1 MPFISVVLS
10 ECVQYIQ
17 ERKRKK
23 EEAASAKL
31 LENEK
36 RNKVRKGRKQEAML
50 PLSGSFLRCLK
61 VFLHQLVLNIE
72 A

>member
-1 MPFISVVLS
+1 MSFIWVVLA
-10 ECVQYIQ
+10 CVLNIQ

-36 RNKVRKGRKQEAML
+36 RNKVKKERGEKTKGIT
-50 PLSGSFLRCLK
+50 PDFFLRW
-61 VFLHQLVLNIE
+61 
-72 A
+72 